1 MDIYQIIITHNRSW
15 TIREIIAFAVVFL
28 MAVFLAAVLLRLH
41 KIVIIHSGSL
51 WTVASDVSFNC
62 IWFYCFYEDSGDQAV
77 SAGGILVMEGNPG
90 DWYMWQTGKYY
101 GRWFTAGESVE
112 YSATFSGRDFIAG
125 GDRQKTEMVD
135 GIACGNCSIICYRD

>member
-41 KIVIIHSGSL
+41 KIVII
-51 WTVASDVSFNC
+51 
-62 IWFYCFYEDSGDQAV
+62 QAV
-77 SAGGILVMEGNPG
+77 CGLLLLTFFAIVFGSTVFTRTPGIRQYQPEVFWSWKEILGIG
-90 DWYMWQTGKYY
+90 TCGSTGKYY
-101 GRWFTAGESVE
+101 RRWFTAGESVE

-135 GIACGNCSIICYRD
+135 GIACGNCGIICYRD

>member
-41 KIVIIHSGSL
+41 KIVIIQAVCGLLLLTFLSI
-51 WTVASDVSFNC
+51 VF
-62 IWFYCFYEDSGDQAV
+62 WFYCFYEDSGDQAV

-135 GIACGNCSIICYRD
+135 GIACGNCGIICYRD